1 MSRNRRRLIGIG
13 VAVCAVAA
21 AATGLGLYLSARNPR
36 DGNGGRTGSIVVA
49 YAPFESTALVWIA
62 EDQRLFSRGGL
73 TMTWRRYD
81 SGVGALDGLLNG
93 DADLAV
99 GTTEFPLVGSAFRK
113 DRIRATG
120 TIAKSE
126 FIYIVGRKDRGIE
139 TVADLKGKR
148 VGTTLRTIAEFYL
161 GRFLELHGINQQGM
175 TLVDLKTPAEWVN
188 AIVAG
193 DVDAV
198 ATAQPYANAVKD
210 RLGANA
216 VVWSA
221 QSGQPLYALAIATDA
236 WIANNPR
243 LLRTFLTSLAQAEQ
257 YLFRNPAEA
266 RAIVQKRL
274 GLEVSY
280 MDSVWLQNQFSLS
293 LDESLILAME
303 EEARWMIKNNLTG
316 ERQVPNFLDHI
327 HEGGLKVTKPEAVNI
342 IR

>member
-1 MSRNRRRLIGIG
+1 MRTSRW
-13 VAVCAVAA
+13 V
-21 AATGLGLYLSARNPR
+21 
-36 DGNGGRTGSIVVA
+36 
-49 YAPFESTALVWIA
+49 
-62 EDQRLFSRGGL
+62 Q
-73 TMTWRRYD
+73 
-81 SGVGALDGLLNG
+81 
-93 DADLAV
+93 
-99 GTTEFPLVGSAFRK
+99 TEFPLVGSAFRK

-161 GRFLELHGINQQGM
+161 GRFLELHGMNQQGM

-236 WIANNPR
+236 WIANNPDCSERSLPRWRRRSSISSGIQPRREPSSRSAGPGSVVHGLR
-243 LLRTFLTSLAQAEQ
+243 LAAEPV
-257 YLFRNPAEA
+257 FT
-266 RAIVQKRL
+266 
-274 GLEVSY
+274 
-280 MDSVWLQNQFSLS
+280 LS
-293 LDESLILAME
+293 RRVAHPGHGRRG
-303 EEARWMIKNNLTG
+303 RWMIKNNLTG